1 MFETK
6 PLFFTMKPEE
16 LHLLFGCEGIKSL
29 SNEEKIAFLRDSFEK
44 LIENIGN
51 DLRAKSGL
59 EIEEFKIKNITV
71 PDIPLSLSLGKLLCN
86 GEIWYEVVFGSSKK
100 GKYFLVLKFANTQSE
115 FSWSLGLC
123 DDLVY
128 IEKRGT
134 DWKEVG
140 FPCDIYKY
148 GKRLRWY
155 VWLSRFPFLPVF
167 YLYIKK
173 ICQRGALMIRKFV
186 GFTAGG
192 K

>member
-1 MFETK
+1 M
-6 PLFFTMKPEE
+6 MKPEE
-16 LHLLFGCEGIKSL
+16 LYPLFSCEGIKSL
-29 SNEEKIAFLRDSFEK
+29 SNEEKIAFLRDSFGK
-44 LIENIGN
+44 LVESIRNG
-51 DLRAKSGL
+51 LVVKSGL
-59 EIEEFKIKNITV
+59 RIEDFKVKSITV
-71 PDIPLSLSLGKLLCN
+71 SDIPLSLSLGRLLCN

-100 GKYFLVLKFANTQSE
+100 GKYSLVLKFANTQSK
-115 FSWSLGLC
+115 FTWSLGLGS
-123 DDLVY
+123 DLIYV
-128 IEKRGT
+128 EKEGVNWRET
-134 DWKEVG
+134 G